1 MAWVSVA
8 LSLCN
13 TARGQWFR
21 SKRGEQ
27 IVRIAIM
34 LRTLDEHGGISV
46 YTRNLVV
53 ALLDQPANHHYLL
66 LYRNARHLGTF
77 GQHARVSEHVLP
89 ARSKAVWDQFWVPW
103 TCRRLKADVLL
114 NPKFTMP
121 LLSGRPGVMVL
132 HGADWYLPDAAK
144 FYSRLD
150 RLYIRLFMP
159 LYLRKAAGIISVS
172 KLTTEDFERV
182 FGFPEGRIQTVYF
195 GPARNFAR
203 VSDAARLQAV
213 RERYALPERFILTL
227 SKVGSSERKNL
238 SGLLQAYARVHG
250 KVPHKLVVG
259 GKGCERF
266 RDDYAIPDSGWGRDV
281 LFPGWLDQADLPA
294 IYSSAD
300 LFLYPSNQE
309 AFPIPITEAMTC
321 GTPIVTSRTNGL
333 LELAGDAALLV
344 NPDDADEIAAAMQRV
359 LTDPSVAS
367 RLSEAGLQ
375 RSAMF
380 SWNRCAAST
389 LAVLEDAVAGRVRD
403 TDVGRLPG

>member
-1 MAWVSVA
+1 M
-8 LSLCN
+8 
-13 TARGQWFR
+13 
-21 SKRGEQ
+21 
-27 IVRIAIM
+27 RIAIM

-46 YTRNLVV
+46 YTRNLVR
-53 ALLDQPANHHYLL
+53 ALLAEETDHDYLL
-66 LYRNARHLGTF
+66 LYRSNQHVGSFGRHP
-77 GQHARVSEHVLP
+77 RISEHVLP
-89 ARSKAVWDQFWVPW
+89 GKSKAVWDQLTVPRL
-103 TCRRLKADVLL
+103 CRRLEADVLL
-114 NPKFTMP
+114 NPKFTLP
-121 LLSGRPGVMVL
+121 LLSRCPGVMVL
-132 HGADWYLPDAAK
+132 HGADWYLPDAAQ
-144 FYSRLD
+144 FYGRLD

-172 KLTTEDFERV
+172 RLTTEDFQRV

-203 VSDAARLQAV
+203 VSDPAKLQDV
-213 RERYALPERFILTL
+213 RERYSLPEKFILTL

-250 KVPHKLVVG
+250 QVPHKLVVG

-294 IYSSAD
+294 IYSAAD

-321 GTPIVTSRTNGL
+321 GTPIVTSRANGL

-344 NPDDADEIAAAMQRV
+344 DPDDAGDIAAAVQRV
-359 LTDPSVAS
+359 LTDAS
-367 RLSEAGLQ
+367 LASHLSQSGLK

-380 SWNRCAAST
+380 SWESCARST
-389 LAVLEDAVAGRVRD
+389 LAVLEDAVAGRVRGSD
-403 TDVGRLPG
+403 GGRLQG